1 MNVFSLRKI
10 KKFSNLRSGIWLVL
24 RSEVCLALK
33 RVNHATRNEW
43 RYVDVVDATYVSI
56 VRFCENV
63 GIDEYF
69 LRAMPSFCQNVGI
82 ECDFL

>member
-1 MNVFSLRKI
+1 M
-10 KKFSNLRSGIWLVL
+10 
-24 RSEVCLALK
+24 ALK

-43 RYVDVVDATYVSI
+43 RDVDVADATDVSI
-56 VRFCENV
+56 ARFCENV

-69 LRAMPSFCQNVGI
+69 LRAMPSFWQNVGI

>member
-10 KKFSNLRSGIWLVL
+10 KKFSNLRSGIWLVS
-24 RSEVCLALK
+24 RSGICLALK

-43 RYVDVVDATYVSI
+43 RYVDVVDASDVSI
-56 VRFCENV
+56 PLFCE
-63 GIDEYF
+63 
-69 LRAMPSFCQNVGI
+69 NVGI